1 MKKDDTS
8 WKGKELWE
16 SIQTLSCIA
25 LLVAALIVTNY
36 RIPDGQGGY
45 TSIITP
51 DIFEN
56 IIIGLI
62 MYVLIY
68 LAAYF
73 YVLYLMSEKNSGK
86 YVIKGPLDQAP
97 GVGEDVKF
105 VVKKFRKAEK
115 LTPKDKKEIEE
126 LIEMAKIKGM
136 IKKLSNEERLKELIG
151 EKSGKTKGK

>member
-1 MKKDDTS
+1 MKTETS
-8 WKGKELWE
+8 YKGKELWE
-16 SIQTLSCIA
+16 SIQTISCIA
-25 LLVAALIVTNY
+25 LLVAALIITNY

-51 DIFEN
+51 DIFET

-62 MYVLIY
+62 FYVLGY

-73 YVLYLMSEKNSGK
+73 YVLYIMSEKNSGK

-97 GVGEDVKF
+97 GVGEDVKL
-105 VVKKFRKAEK
+105 VVKKFRKTEK

-126 LIEMAKIKGM
+126 LIEMAKRRGM
-136 IKKLSNEERLKELIG
+136 IKKLSNKERLKELIG
-151 EKSGKTKGK
+151 EKSGKNKGK

>member
-1 MKKDDTS
+1 MKRDDTS

-16 SIQTLSCIA
+16 NIQTFSCIA
-25 LLVAALIVTNY
+25 LLVTALIVTNY

-51 DIFEN
+51 DLFET

-73 YVLYLMSEKNSGK
+73 YVLYLMSEKNAGM
-86 YVIKGPLDQAP
+86 YVIKGHIDHAH

-105 VVKKFRKAEK
+105 PVKKFKKTEK
-115 LTPKDKKEIEE
+115 LTPKDLEEIKKLLEE
-126 LIEMAKIKGM
+126 AKEKGL

-151 EKSGKTKGK
+151 EENEKSKRK